1 MICSQLESPHSMCS
15 ISEKVKRFLENNFK
29 KILKSH
35 EKHSQSIENPRFFYF
50 EFFLIFFVFLFGRP
64 PCDSDFWPNL
74 IRILCKKPRNP
85 PFCDSLPRFAP
96 PLFHAVRIRARRRI
110 YKTLFWGLG
119 DDEQQ
124 STSPRIVISGFWCDE
139 SVRKNR
145 INALFCLIKVIF
157 VILFVV

>member
-1 MICSQLESPHSMCS
+1 MCS

-29 KILKSH
+29 KILKSP

-50 EFFLIFFVFLFGRP
+50 DFFLIFFVFLFGRT

-74 IRILCKKPRNP
+74 IRILCKNPRNP
-85 PFCDSLPRFAP
+85 PFCDCLPRFAP
-96 PLFHAVRIRARRRI
+96 PVHPRRTYTRARVYIKRFLRSD
-110 YKTLFWGLG
+110 G
-119 DDEQQ
+119 DARP
-124 STSPRIVISGFWCDE
+124 TRIVIYGFWCDE
-139 SVRKNR
+139 SLRKNR

>member
-1 MICSQLESPHSMCS
+1 MCS

-35 EKHSQSIENPRFFYF
+35 EKHFQSLENSQFFYF
-50 EFFLIFFVFLFGRP
+50 EFFLIFFVFLFGRAT
-64 PCDSDFWPNL
+64 CDSDFWPNL

-85 PFCDSLPRFAP
+85 PLCDSLPRFAP

-110 YKTLFWGLG
+110 YKTLFCVR
-119 DDEQQ
+119 
-124 STSPRIVISGFWCDE
+124 TAMHAPTRIVISGFWCDE
-139 SVRKNR
+139 SLRKNR